1 MSGTAY
7 TAAASGNWSATGTWS
22 PSGVPGT
29 DPADTITSLAG
40 YTVTVDTS
48 PTLTSIAFSTGY
60 LYCTST
66 RTITLSGNPGLT
78 YSGTDVAHGGVQVYT
93 GGVLTITGPG
103 SGTLISI
110 TGSGW
115 GIYVSGTGRIN
126 LSNSGGTA
134 LNWTGSSRGLY
145 LSSISPSFS
154 TIVGNVTGPT
164 ATVNNGA
171 LLYIDYGKLSL
182 DGNLSCGSNGTPSG
196 TYAVELV
203 TGTTSFQ
210 WGTGTSK
217 TYTLATGL
225 ECYIYIWSGTHTLT
239 LTGVTLNNSGS
250 FTIRNS
256 VVGTTFNQSNFSVVN
271 QTAVGQAACFGMT
284 AFTVT
289 GPTVPA
295 ATDVRSGV
303 ARGYPNDSGAAV
315 SGGGNVAGS
324 LVGVIDSGGTQHN
337 YGTCSSTQAWAA
349 SGIIYSS
356 GTSASTGILKD
367 STHYYATGI
376 FDGTNYN
383 ANGTLTGN
391 TTYNALGI
399 VYGTGTYSYAGA
411 GIVDHTAAYNNYGIL
426 ESTSSGTYHAS
437 GTMDVSSVYHANGI
451 IDTSSA
457 YNANGILA
465 TGAAYHAYGVLDSSY
480 AWLIAGIA
488 SAGNKYT
495 SGIFDGTYE
504 YTNGIFNGTSQYAS
518 GVWDGSTYH
527 AQGIIDKN
535 NVWYQYGAVANDYTR
550 TLTGIVHDSGTV
562 SASGILN
569 TTPTYAASG
578 VFAGTNNTIHTTT
591 GLTTAMVVASNTWYD
606 ADQAGSHTGITAAE
620 AHTANQVLKSAS
632 GNYNDDNLVAGNI
645 RAVAFGLSQTGTLAN
660 LVATDSA
667 YVTLENSRNDAGGT
681 TGADVVTGKNPKIRN
696 TTITGAAT
704 LEAHTAN
711 QVLKSAG
718 GNYNDD
724 NLTDANVRPVAYGLS
739 HTGDLSGLLAT
750 DSAYVSLENSRNTDP
765 GAANVAAGT
774 SDYYI
779 HGGTAKHPA
788 YPTTAATQ
796 AAQHSTDATFLNTH
810 KAEIIP
816 GDTNIQSEFGV
827 TGTAPGGGEN
837 AVYPSENHVTTDE
850 PNYGPNGND
859 YHGSIEMADYTL
871 ASTIPSDAD
880 IAAACWAYGD
890 RELTA

>member
-78 YSGTDVAHGGVQVYT
+78 YSGTDVAHGGVQVYS
-93 GGVLTITGPG
+93 GGVLTIAGPG

-126 LSNSGGTA
+126 LTNSGGTA

-145 LSSISPSFS
+145 LSSTSPSFS
-154 TIVGNVTGPT
+154 TIFGNVTGPT

-171 LLYIDYGKLSL
+171 LLYIDYGKLLL

-256 VVGTTFNQSNFSVVN
+256 VVGTTFNRSNFSVVN

-383 ANGTLTGN
+383 ANGTLYGN
-391 TTYNALGI
+391 TGSNGTYHATGI
-399 VYGTGTYSYAGA
+399 VYGTGTYSYQATTG
-411 GIVDHTAAYNNYGIL
+411 L
-426 ESTSSGTYHAS
+426 STSQVLSTVTTWYDGDGTHA
-437 GTMDVSSVYHANGI
+437 GNYYAITQADARAKGGGY
-451 IDTSSA
+451 
-457 YNANGILA
+457 
-465 TGAAYHAYGVLDSSY
+465 YGVGQ
-480 AWLIAGIA
+480 A
-488 SAGNKYT
+488 T
-495 SGIFDGTYE
+495 DGTCNVPSPNYVLFPVTIDAT
-504 YTNGIFNGTSQYAS
+504 YGLLTMPSGADVQADADKFGIP
-518 GVWDGSTYH
+518 GS
-527 AQGIIDKN
+527 
-535 NVWYQYGAVANDYTR
+535 
-550 TLTGIVHDSGTV
+550 L
-562 SASGILN
+562 
-569 TTPTYAASG
+569 TTPTYPTTATTQSADATVISNKL
-578 VFAGTNNTIHTTT
+578 VNTNNTDTSVTMGASTAYIRSQAAYGTIYAAAQSADASTLTAKTLNADGTDTTV
-591 GLTTAMVVASNTWYD
+591 GFGASNGTAKSGAVFTAGQSNQYTT
-606 ADQAGSHTGITAAE
+606 DQADATAKKMHLDNNYSIAGITGSLDMS
-620 AHTANQVLKSAS
+620 TYVLKSAVVDKS
-632 GNYNDDNLVAGNI
+632 HVDSLYENWTGNGYGSIVM
-645 RAVAFGLSQTGTLAN
+645 AN
-660 LVATDSA
+660 
-667 YVTLENSRNDAGGT
+667 Y
-681 TGADVVTGKNPKIRN
+681 
-696 TTITGAAT
+696 
-704 LEAHTAN
+704 
-711 QVLKSAG
+711 VLKSAVVAKAHVDSNYENWT
-718 GNYNDD
+718 GNG
-724 NLTDANVRPVAYGLS
+724 YGTL
-739 HTGDLSGLLAT
+739 DLSNLVVGNIKSGVTIAGVGPGTFTHTSDYTLTSGIVWPTQAHVNAVETAWGPTGAEYHGTLDMT
-750 DSAYVSLENSRNTDP
+750 LYDFKSNYTDP
-765 GAANVAAGT
+765 GKAYVLTGHNYTYAGVSQTAAYAG
-774 SDYYI
+774 
-779 HGGTAKHPA
+779 GGTDPTNLLKIGDAVESGVFVKRSGSSTPA
-788 YPTTAATQ
+788 TYGCTLQ
-796 AAQHSTDATFLNTH
+796 SGVIVG
-810 KAEIIP
+810 AE
-816 GDTNIQSEFGV
+816 
-827 TGTAPGGGEN
+827 
-837 AVYPSENHVTTDE
+837 
-850 PNYGPNGND
+850 
-859 YHGSIEMADYTL
+859 
-871 ASTIPSDAD
+871 
-880 IAAACWAYGD
+880 
-890 RELTA
+890 